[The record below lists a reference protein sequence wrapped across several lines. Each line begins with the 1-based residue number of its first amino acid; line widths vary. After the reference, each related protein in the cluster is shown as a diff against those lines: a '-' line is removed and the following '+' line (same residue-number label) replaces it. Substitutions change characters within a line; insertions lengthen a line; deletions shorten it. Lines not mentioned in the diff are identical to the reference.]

1 MPAGLETARDKL
13 KTMYN
18 GTGIYTLPEAARLIN
33 VPARKIHRWLY
44 GYHYSKKSGEAVT
57 QAFSSPLWLPQLS
70 KDDYEAEV
78 IGFNDL
84 LEVRFVSAFVAHGLP
99 LVVVR
104 RCLETAR
111 AIFGVDYPMTS
122 GSFKTDGKTIFAEAI
137 EQSVKEGALLDL
149 KSRQLAFRD
158 VISPSLYA
166 GIEYDGKRAT
176 KWYPQGRSQH
186 VVLDPSRQFGSPIID
201 DAGIPTDVLF
211 ASFLAEGA
219 SAQAVVQT
227 SRVYDVPSRLVKAAI
242 RFEQS
247 LKRTVH

>member
-1 MPAGLETARDKL
+1 MTTALDSVRDKL
-13 KTMYN
+13 EIMYN
-18 GTGIYTLPEAARLIN
+18 GTGIYTLPEASRLIN
-33 VPARKIHRWLY
+33 VPTRTIQRWLY
-44 GYHYSKKSGEAVT
+44 GYHFPKKSGEVVAQV
-57 QAFSSPLWLPQLS
+57 FSSPLWTPQHS

-111 AIFGVDYPMTS
+111 EIFGVDYPMTY
-122 GSFKTDGKTIFAEAI
+122 GSFKTDGKTIFTEAI
-137 EQSVKEGALLDL
+137 EHSVKQGALLDL

-158 VISPSLYA
+158 VIHPSLYA

-176 KWYPQGRSQH
+176 KWYPQARNQH
-186 VVLDPSRQFGSPIID
+186 VVLDPSRQFGSPIIEG
-201 DAGIPTDVLF
+201 AGIPTDVLF
-211 ASFLAEGA
+211 ASFLAEG
-219 SAQAVVQT
+219 SNIQAVVQT
-227 SRVYDVPSRLVKAAI
+227 SRVYDVPTRLVKAAI

-247 LKRTVH
+247 LKRTIH

>member
-1 MPAGLETARDKL
+1 MPTGLETARDKL
-13 KTMYN
+13 INMYT

-57 QAFSSPLWLPQLS
+57 QVFSSPLWVPQLS
-70 KDDYEAEV
+70 KNDYEADV

-99 LVVVR
+99 LLVVR
-104 RCLETAR
+104 RCLETAT
-111 AIFGVDYPMTS
+111 AIFGDYPMTS
-122 GSFKTDGKTIFAEAI
+122 GSFKTDGRTIFAEAI
-137 EQSVKEGALLDL
+137 EQSLKEGALLDL
-149 KSRQLAFRD
+149 KSRQLAFKD

-176 KWYPQGRSQH
+176 KWYPQGRKQH
-186 VVLDPSRQFGSPIID
+186 VVLDPSRQFGSPIVEE
-201 DAGIPTDVLF
+201 AGIPTDVLF
-211 ASFLAEGA
+211 ASFRAEGA
-219 SAQAVVQT
+219 TAQAVVQT
-227 SRVYDVPSRLVKAAI
+227 SRVYDVPTRLVKAAI
-242 RFEQS
+242 RFEQG